1 MKKVLVT
8 GGAGYIGS
16 VLVPELLN
24 QGYNVTVYDSL
35 NFGGNSLFSCFLNP
49 NFTFVEGDIRDYDLL
64 EKHVKG
70 KDVIIH
76 LAAIPDEDDF
86 YTKLMP
92 INIEGTYT
100 LLETARRCGV
110 KKIILASTC
119 QIAFGYP
126 NSTFVTTDMA
136 VRPPNLYSCTKIFG
150 EAVGRYYSDK
160 FGMSVICLRI
170 GYFQNYDSEFL
181 QDSEVRKKWC
191 SPKDLVQIIEK
202 SIDSKL
208 KYGVF
213 FAISNNKDRVWDIED
228 AKQKINY
235 DPIDGAH

>member
-1 MKKVLVT
+1 MNRKKVLIT
-8 GGAGYIGS
+8 GAGGRIGS
-16 VLVPELLN
+16 VISPMLSTTYDLRLLDTMKLKPIKN
-24 QGYNVTVYDSL
+24 EEIVT
-35 NFGGNSLFSCFLNP
+35 
-49 NFTFVEGDIRDYDLL
+49 GDICDAKFIQSSMEDIDAI
-64 EKHVKG
+64 V
-70 KDVIIH
+70 H

-92 INIEGTYT
+92 TNIEGTYT
-100 LLETARRCGV
+100 LFETARRCGV
-110 KKIILASTC
+110 KKIIFASTC

-126 NSTFVTTDMA
+126 NSTYVTTDMA
-136 VRPPNLYSCTKIFG
+136 VRPVNLYACTKIFG
-150 EAVGRYYSDK
+150 ESVGRYYSDK

-213 FAISNNKDRVWDIED
+213 FAISNNKNRVWDIES
-228 AKQKINY
+228 AKEKLNY
-235 DPIDGAH
+235 NPVDGIE

>member
-1 MKKVLVT
+1 MSKKRVLIT
-8 GGAGYIGS
+8 GAGGRIGS
-16 VLVPELLN
+16 IITPMLSSTYNLRLLDTMKLKPHKKEEI
-24 QGYNVTVYDSL
+24 VT
-35 NFGGNSLFSCFLNP
+35 
-49 NFTFVEGDIRDYDLL
+49 GDIRD
-64 EKHVKG
+64 VKFLQTSME
-70 KDVIIH
+70 DIDAIIH

-100 LLETARRCGV
+100 LLETARRSGV

-136 VRPPNLYSCTKIFG
+136 VRPVNLYSCTKIFG

-160 FGMSVICLRI
+160 YGMSVICLRI

-202 SIDSKL
+202 SIDTKL

-228 AKQKINY
+228 AKQKLNY
-235 DPIDGAH
+235 DPVDGTE

>member
-1 MKKVLVT
+1 MNKKKLLIT
-8 GGAGYIGS
+8 GAGGRIGS
-16 VLVPELLN
+16 TIIPLLSS
-24 QGYNVTVYDSL
+24 YNLRLLDTMKLKSTE
-35 NFGGNSLFSCFLNP
+35 GHEI
-49 NFTFVEGDIRDYDLL
+49 FTGDIRDIKLL
-64 EKHVKG
+64 TSAME
-70 KDVIIH
+70 DVDAIFH

-110 KKIILASTC
+110 KKVILASTC

-136 VRPPNLYSCTKIFG
+136 VRPVNMYSCTKIFG

-160 FGMSVICLRI
+160 YGISVICLRI
-170 GYFQNYDSEFL
+170 GWFQNYDSEFL
-181 QDSEVRKKWC
+181 QDSEVKKKWC
-191 SPKDLVQIIEK
+191 SPKDLVQIVEK
-202 SIDSKL
+202 SIDSNL

-213 FAISNNKDRVWDIED
+213 FAISNNKNRIWDIED
-228 AKQKINY
+228 AKLKIGY
-235 DPIDGAH
+235 DPIDGI

>member
-1 MKKVLVT
+1 MSKKKILIT
-8 GGAGYIGS
+8 GAGGRIGS
-16 VLVPELLN
+16 VITPMLSNTYNLRLLDTMKLKPHKKEEI
-24 QGYNVTVYDSL
+24 VT
-35 NFGGNSLFSCFLNP
+35 
-49 NFTFVEGDIRDYDLL
+49 GDIRDSTFLKSTM
-64 EKHVKG
+64 E
-70 KDVIIH
+70 DVDAIIH

-110 KKIILASTC
+110 KKVVLASTC

-136 VRPPNLYSCTKIFG
+136 VRPVNLYSCTKIFG

-228 AKQKINY
+228 AKQKLNY
-235 DPIDGAH
+235 DPVDGTQ

>member
-1 MKKVLVT
+1 MSKKKVLIT
-8 GGAGYIGS
+8 GAGGRIGS
-16 VLVPELLN
+16 VIVPMLSNTYNLRLLDTMKLRPHKKEEV
-24 QGYNVTVYDSL
+24 VT
-35 NFGGNSLFSCFLNP
+35 
-49 NFTFVEGDIRDYDLL
+49 GDIRDAKFLQSAM
-64 EKHVKG
+64 E
-70 KDVIIH
+70 DVDAIVH

-110 KKIILASTC
+110 KKVILASTC

-136 VRPPNLYSCTKIFG
+136 VRPVNLYSCTKIFG

-160 FGMSVICLRI
+160 FGMSIICLRI

-228 AKQKINY
+228 AKSKLNY
-235 DPIDGAH
+235 DPVDGTQ

>member
-1 MKKVLVT
+1 MSKKKVLIT
-8 GGAGYIGS
+8 GAGGRIGS
-16 VLVPELLN
+16 VITPMLSNTYNLRLLDTMKLKPHKKEEI
-24 QGYNVTVYDSL
+24 VT
-35 NFGGNSLFSCFLNP
+35 
-49 NFTFVEGDIRDYDLL
+49 GDIRDAAFLKSAM
-64 EKHVKG
+64 E
-70 KDVIIH
+70 DVDAIVH

-110 KKIILASTC
+110 KKVILASTC

-136 VRPPNLYSCTKIFG
+136 VRPVNLYSCTKIFG

-228 AKQKINY
+228 AKQKLNY
-235 DPIDGAH
+235 DPVDGTQ

>member
-1 MKKVLVT
+1 MSKKKVLIT
-8 GGAGYIGS
+8 GAGGRIGS
-16 VLVPELLN
+16 VITPMLSNTYNLRLLDTMKLKPHKKEEI
-24 QGYNVTVYDSL
+24 VT
-35 NFGGNSLFSCFLNP
+35 
-49 NFTFVEGDIRDYDLL
+49 GDIRDSAFLKSAM
-64 EKHVKG
+64 E
-70 KDVIIH
+70 DVDAIIH

-110 KKIILASTC
+110 KKVVLASTC

-136 VRPPNLYSCTKIFG
+136 VRPVNLYSCTKIFG

-228 AKQKINY
+228 AKQKLNY
-235 DPIDGAH
+235 DPVDGTQ

>member
-1 MKKVLVT
+1 MSKKKVLIT
-8 GGAGYIGS
+8 GAGGRIGS
-16 VLVPELLN
+16 VITPMLSNMYNLRLLDTMKLKPHKKEEV
-24 QGYNVTVYDSL
+24 VT
-35 NFGGNSLFSCFLNP
+35 
-49 NFTFVEGDIRDYDLL
+49 GDIRDATFLKSAMEDIDAI
-64 EKHVKG
+64 V
-70 KDVIIH
+70 H

-110 KKIILASTC
+110 KKVILASTC

-126 NSTFVTTDMA
+126 NSTFITTDMA
-136 VRPPNLYSCTKIFG
+136 VRPVNLYSCTKIFG

-160 FGMSVICLRI
+160 FGISVICLRI

-213 FAISNNKDRVWDIED
+213 FAISNNKGRVWDIED
-228 AKQKINY
+228 AKQKLNY
-235 DPIDGAH
+235 DPIDGTQ

>member
-1 MKKVLVT
+1 MSKKKILIT
-8 GGAGYIGS
+8 GAGGRIGS
-16 VLVPELLN
+16 VITPMLSNTYNLRLLDTMKLKPHKKEEI
-24 QGYNVTVYDSL
+24 VT
-35 NFGGNSLFSCFLNP
+35 
-49 NFTFVEGDIRDYDLL
+49 GDIRDATFLKSAMEDI
-64 EKHVKG
+64 
-70 KDVIIH
+70 DAIIH

-110 KKIILASTC
+110 KKVVLASTC

-136 VRPPNLYSCTKIFG
+136 VRPVNLYSCTKIFG

-213 FAISNNKDRVWDIED
+213 FAISNNCTKWH
-228 AKQKINY
+228 NNL
-235 DPIDGAH
+235 

>member
-1 MKKVLVT
+1 MSKKKVLIT
-8 GGAGYIGS
+8 GAGGRIGS
-16 VLVPELLN
+16 IITPMLSNTYNLRLLDTMKLKPHKKEEI
-24 QGYNVTVYDSL
+24 VT
-35 NFGGNSLFSCFLNP
+35 
-49 NFTFVEGDIRDYDLL
+49 GDIRDAAFLKSAMD
-64 EKHVKG
+64 
-70 KDVIIH
+70 DVDAIIH

-110 KKIILASTC
+110 KKVILASTC

-136 VRPPNLYSCTKIFG
+136 VRPVNLYSCTKIFG

-160 FGMSVICLRI
+160 FGISVICLRI

-228 AKQKINY
+228 AKQKLNY
-235 DPIDGAH
+235 DPVDGTQ

>member
-1 MKKVLVT
+1 MSKKKVLIT
-8 GGAGYIGS
+8 GAGGRIGS
-16 VLVPELLN
+16 VITPMLSNTYNLRLLDTMKLKPHKKEEI
-24 QGYNVTVYDSL
+24 VT
-35 NFGGNSLFSCFLNP
+35 
-49 NFTFVEGDIRDYDLL
+49 GDIRDAAFLKSAM
-64 EKHVKG
+64 E
-70 KDVIIH
+70 DVDAIIH

-110 KKIILASTC
+110 KKVVLASTC

-136 VRPPNLYSCTKIFG
+136 VRPVNLYSCTKIFG

-228 AKQKINY
+228 AKQKLNY
-235 DPIDGAH
+235 DPVDGTQ

>member
-1 MKKVLVT
+1 MNKKKLLIT
-8 GGAGYIGS
+8 GAGGRIGS
-16 VLVPELLN
+16 TIIPLLSSYN
-24 QGYNVTVYDSL
+24 LRLLDTMKLKSTEGYEI
-35 NFGGNSLFSCFLNP
+35 
-49 NFTFVEGDIRDYDLL
+49 FTGDIRDIKLL
-64 EKHVKG
+64 TSAME
-70 KDVIIH
+70 DVDAIFH

-110 KKIILASTC
+110 KKVILASTC

-136 VRPPNLYSCTKIFG
+136 VRPVNMYSCTKIFG

-160 FGMSVICLRI
+160 YGISVICLRI
-170 GYFQNYDSEFL
+170 GWFQNYDSEFL
-181 QDSEVRKKWC
+181 QDSEVKKKWC
-191 SPKDLVQIIEK
+191 SPKDLVQIVEK
-202 SIDSKL
+202 SIDSNL

-213 FAISNNKDRVWDIED
+213 FAISNNKNRIWDIED
-228 AKQKINY
+228 AKLKIGY
-235 DPIDGAH
+235 DPIDGI